1 MQALRENR
9 RAIKAQCWA
18 LCSSGEKAC
27 FALSWKLPY
36 RTLQESSLQFKSP
49 CPLLSPHPRD
59 GSSLELGLA
68 ALAFVAWLFSM
79 STNSFSRSF
88 EFQGPSDNVP
98 STILPQSP
106 ISGPL
111 DHCKVIVFRF
121 GGKKMIPLKGLWFIH
136 FKSKWI
142 WVH

>member
-1 MQALRENR
+1 
-9 RAIKAQCWA
+9 
-18 LCSSGEKAC
+18 
-27 FALSWKLPY
+27 
-36 RTLQESSLQFKSP
+36 
-49 CPLLSPHPRD
+49 
-59 GSSLELGLA
+59 
-68 ALAFVAWLFSM
+68 M

-121 GGKKMIPLKGLWFIH
+121 GEKENDSIKGALVYTFQKQANLSTLK
-136 FKSKWI
+136 
-142 WVH
+142 